1 MNRAQLATMANQIGA
16 FFASMPDHD
25 EALAGIA
32 DHLRR
37 FWEPRMR
44 RALLTLLDDPHDDV
58 SGADAP
64 GADAP
69 GADAPG
75 ADALA
80 PLVRAALIAHRAQ
93 LTPAAATD
101 A

>member
-58 SGADAP
+58 SGADA
-64 GADAP
+64 
-69 GADAPG
+69 
-75 ADALA
+75 LA

>member
-1 MNRAQLATMANQIGA
+1 MNSAQLVTMANQIGA

-44 RALLTLLDDPHDDV
+44 RALLARLDDPHDDT
-58 SGADAP
+58 
-64 GADAP
+64 
-69 GADAPG
+69 
-75 ADALA
+75 LA
-80 PLVRAALIAHRAQ
+80 PLVRAALVAHRAQ
-93 LTPAAATD
+93 LEPAAA
-101 A
+101 

>member
-64 GADAP
+64 GAE
-69 GADAPG
+69 APG